1 MKKIEE
7 AAKESVSK
15 VLTVKENESVYLE
28 TSDINDYLI
37 DQFEEGVKFAQRW
50 IPVEEELPT
59 EFEKQ
64 ILVKNE
70 QYNFVDLRFF
80 KGRTQIEVAGEL
92 KISQAQVSRL
102 EKNALKSMRNY
113 LA

>member
-1 MKKIEE
+1 MKTIEQETSNFVHKKINSIPEE
-7 AAKESVSK
+7 HIKTLPKSFVMAA
-15 VLTVKENESVYLE
+15 
-28 TSDINDYLI
+28 LI
-37 DQFEEGVKFAQRW
+37 DGFNEGVKFAQRW

-80 KGRTQIEVAGEL
+80 NHQKQFNLLCEIHRYTHWRP
-92 KISQAQVSRL
+92 ISFL
-102 EKNALKSMRNY
+102 
-113 LA
+113 